1 MGKTVIFPFTL
12 ENSSFCQAY
21 LDQDDTC
28 VLASLSGTGTIDQSI
43 GKALNRLDDTGRIV
57 DIHSIDLREV
67 DKIILLESKNS
78 ELYEHIDE
86 LLVKWKDHQ
95 IEVIS
100 FSDKCR
106 EFMPMAVLQYR
117 DFHVTD
123 SYHYVF
129 INKPIIFVGGIKETS
144 EIAWLSYQIKK
155 RFEKR
160 KLKSIVISRYGCS
173 IDQERYP
180 YPDEFVSD
188 RISAEYKVLLL
199 NQYLQFLIRKH
210 EPDVILIEVIGGPLR
225 FDYHVFNYFGVYY
238 YITSQ
243 AVSADLFLCTLPIGE
258 YDDAYFTKLNDYI
271 RHKFDLTIDG
281 ACLMNIKFEDSLSV
295 TIEND
300 DEYYYVS
307 DSILQRYLEKNR
319 QVRVVPFGACTDES
333 YLDAVFVAILKKLE
347 GAEDE

>member
-21 LDQDDTC
+21 LDQDDAC

-67 DKIILLESKNS
+67 DKIILLESRNS

-106 EFMPMAVLQYR
+106 EFMPMAVLQCR

-129 INKPIIFVGGIKETS
+129 IDKPVIFVGGIKE
-144 EIAWLSYQIKK
+144 
-155 RFEKR
+155 EK
-160 KLKSIVISRYGCS
+160 
-173 IDQERYP
+173 
-180 YPDEFVSD
+180 
-188 RISAEYKVLLL
+188 
-199 NQYLQFLIRKH
+199 
-210 EPDVILIEVIGGPLR
+210 
-225 FDYHVFNYFGVYY
+225 
-238 YITSQ
+238 
-243 AVSADLFLCTLPIGE
+243 
-258 YDDAYFTKLNDYI
+258 
-271 RHKFDLTIDG
+271 
-281 ACLMNIKFEDSLSV
+281 
-295 TIEND
+295 
-300 DEYYYVS
+300 
-307 DSILQRYLEKNR
+307 
-319 QVRVVPFGACTDES
+319 
-333 YLDAVFVAILKKLE
+333 
-347 GAEDE
+347 